1 MADDHSTELQ
11 LNHTD
16 NNTTNTNNTST
27 TSTTKNK
34 SAKIDTPKKQTP
46 TNQLSLNKGLDNQLD
61 IIAPPSITR
70 PLSFLEKNNNTINIK
85 CYFNQPHIREE
96 LTSKDDTRIQQ
107 IHKNIH
113 KLFEDILSP
122 SAFKIIGATAFV
134 NCNVDKLTSIIN
146 LQNQLALNI
155 DKLNYRFDI
164 SSNDYA
170 IIKTFIKTYS
180 PKHANEAITNN
191 LTKFTSCTSIE
202 SFTVTY
208 SYAVAF
214 KSYIITYH
222 LIDHTHN
229 IVDQKIE
236 QPSGITRYIKAA
248 TRSVTKHKI
257 QHAKNADMATTIKN
271 AITNPNMN
279 KNNQPP
285 KNNIKTP
292 PINEIANS
300 NRNNNSLQNSG
311 SKAIL
316 NESLDINNQSQNNN
330 EISHKRF
337 TENPNNQHNSYQKAV
352 DTLQLLI
359 SKLPP
364 RPTISILTE
373 LNSSP
378 LQLKHDFPDHIISVT
393 KRGNGVI
400 IINHNPNTLKLKHI
414 STIDGRAILADV
426 IFPNQLPIGILGI
439 YAPASNNTIKK
450 NSYATSL
457 QTLLHNHSTNPIPN
471 QSQHVSIIAGDF
483 NCIHNDNSLLDDIIQ
498 SYTYQHHLIDQGE
511 FKNTPTHT
519 HGNRL
524 DRIYT
529 QYNRIDPENIYTQ
542 VHQIPSSLSDHNP
555 ISTTFSSPFQINKH
569 KKRWILSP
577 GTANDHEAINIIN
590 HLITN
595 HNNTSINQFTNWSK
609 VKSKI
614 IKTLKNYQYNKD
626 KQTQRAKQILLEK
639 AAKFKHLEEQC
650 IAEYNIICNK
660 NKLHQNHTNIL
671 KKHINGEIPSKYL
684 SAILNKRSK
693 DAKIESIQ
701 YGNIITSDPDQIE
714 NAFVEFYTNLYS
726 LQICCPI
733 THQLMLNTWPIIKN
747 EYWNGLDSPFIQEEV
762 EAAIKTC
769 NPNKSPG
776 PDGVTNAFYINHL
789 NQVKPIL
796 TTLFNDILENPHHI
810 TTEFTEGLI
819 HTIYK
824 KGNPLLISNR
834 RPITL
839 LNTDYKI
846 LSKVINARL
855 LRILP
860 FIINNNQT
868 GFVPHRFII
877 DNIININELINY
889 LKSKNLPGIITLFDF
904 FKAFDSISHDSIK
917 RTLIHIGIP
926 IKLINLIHKLLSDSQ
941 AKISINGKTT
951 RKFDIKRGVKQGDPI
966 SATLFVIVIEILART
981 INADN
986 SIIGLPISPNPQIK
1000 IKFTQFADD
1009 STTYNINYEQQQQS
1023 IKHFDNFCAS
1033 TSSSLNFDKSAI
1045 IEINPHKI
1053 TDKHIINNIPQS
1065 KRIPITKK
1073 DQSER
1078 VLGYFFNHN
1087 GLHRKLPETMKTL
1100 IKSLVLWKTSG
1111 TTLKTKT
1118 TIINT
1123 YSLSPITYLSYLEE
1137 FTKDE
1142 EIQINK
1148 LISWFMNSPA
1158 NSESPTLD
1166 TNSIENNTS
1175 TIHSRA
1181 KIPLMCYDRSLKPL
1195 KEGGWGMWNIQL
1207 RQVAQKIWIYNR
1219 FLQMHKSANNSI
1231 YMISWMDQ
1239 IINKSISSPYLIKI
1253 KKEWENYATQIGHLK
1268 DKVQILQPII
1278 TKNQTS
1284 QTLNTNNISLPP
1296 TLKEIYSTILN
1307 NHLCKSK
1314 DYIGKKYSDLLLT
1327 SHQQSIQLLWKYT
1340 YDQLFVKIQKLK
1352 DPKGRDTMQRFHA
1365 RCLPINHLHNKVCP
1379 ICNNEMNNDPYGH
1392 LFFNCQHTINFIN
1405 HDKLK
1410 YFIYKNCNGNKN
1422 WSLTKN
1428 QTTKLYTLI
1437 YKPQTNNKAFKPDPT
1452 ININFHFAENAQYKK
1467 YRFNWNYINT
1477 NLDLVRTHAYW
1488 NIISLV
1494 IHQIWIWL
1502 CKSLF
1507 DINITQSIDNW
1518 NNQINNTTLD
1528 YDILKSK
1535 WHKLI
1540 RLEYSR
1546 TLSNFNQYS
1555 IKNNLTK
1562 TQKETQWSETIKK
1575 FKKEWSI
1582 NTNEPIPTITPP
1594 INY

>member
-1 MADDHSTELQ
+1 MIPSKRIH
-11 LNHTD
+11 
-16 NNTTNTNNTST
+16 NNFTTNTSPQPLNKPNTKPIPTYHNPVST
-27 TSTTKNK
+27 T
-34 SAKIDTPKKQTP
+34 I
-46 TNQLSLNKGLDNQLD
+46 
-61 IIAPPSITR
+61 
-70 PLSFLEKNNNTINIK
+70 
-85 CYFNQPHIREE
+85 
-96 LTSKDDTRIQQ
+96 
-107 IHKNIH
+107 
-113 KLFEDILSP
+113 
-122 SAFKIIGATAFV
+122 
-134 NCNVDKLTSIIN
+134 
-146 LQNQLALNI
+146 
-155 DKLNYRFDI
+155 
-164 SSNDYA
+164 
-170 IIKTFIKTYS
+170 
-180 PKHANEAITNN
+180 
-191 LTKFTSCTSIE
+191 
-202 SFTVTY
+202 
-208 SYAVAF
+208 
-214 KSYIITYH
+214 
-222 LIDHTHN
+222 
-229 IVDQKIE
+229 
-236 QPSGITRYIKAA
+236 
-248 TRSVTKHKI
+248 
-257 QHAKNADMATTIKN
+257 
-271 AITNPNMN
+271 
-279 KNNQPP
+279 
-285 KNNIKTP
+285 
-292 PINEIANS
+292 
-300 NRNNNSLQNSG
+300 
-311 SKAIL
+311 
-316 NESLDINNQSQNNN
+316 
-330 EISHKRF
+330 
-337 TENPNNQHNSYQKAV
+337 
-352 DTLQLLI
+352 
-359 SKLPP
+359 
-364 RPTISILTE
+364 
-373 LNSSP
+373 
-378 LQLKHDFPDHIISVT
+378 
-393 KRGNGVI
+393 
-400 IINHNPNTLKLKHI
+400 
-414 STIDGRAILADV
+414 
-426 IFPNQLPIGILGI
+426 
-439 YAPASNNTIKK
+439 
-450 NSYATSL
+450 
-457 QTLLHNHSTNPIPN
+457 
-471 QSQHVSIIAGDF
+471 
-483 NCIHNDNSLLDDIIQ
+483 
-498 SYTYQHHLIDQGE
+498 
-511 FKNTPTHT
+511 
-519 HGNRL
+519 
-524 DRIYT
+524 
-529 QYNRIDPENIYTQ
+529 
-542 VHQIPSSLSDHNP
+542 
-555 ISTTFSSPFQINKH
+555 SSPFQINKH

-609 VKSKI
+609 
-614 IKTLKNYQYNKD
+614 
-626 KQTQRAKQILLEK
+626 
-639 AAKFKHLEEQC
+639 
-650 IAEYNIICNK
+650 
-660 NKLHQNHTNIL
+660 QNLNIL
-671 KKHINGEIPSKYL
+671 KNNASLNTILYVTKTNYIKTTQTNKGEIP
-684 SAILNKRSK
+684 
-693 DAKIESIQ
+693 
-701 YGNIITSDPDQIE
+701 
-714 NAFVEFYTNLYS
+714 
-726 LQICCPI
+726 
-733 THQLMLNTWPIIKN
+733 
-747 EYWNGLDSPFIQEEV
+747 
-762 EAAIKTC
+762 
-769 NPNKSPG
+769 
-776 PDGVTNAFYINHL
+776 IN
-789 NQVKPIL
+789 
-796 TTLFNDILENPHHI
+796 
-810 TTEFTEGLI
+810 
-819 HTIYK
+819 
-824 KGNPLLISNR
+824 
-834 RPITL
+834 
-839 LNTDYKI
+839 
-846 LSKVINARL
+846 
-855 LRILP
+855 
-860 FIINNNQT
+860 
-868 GFVPHRFII
+868 
-877 DNIININELINY
+877 NIININELINY
-889 LKSKNLPGIITLFDF
+889 LKSKNLPGNITLFDF
-904 FKAFDSISHDSIK
+904 FKAFDSHDSIK

-926 IKLINLIHKLLSDSQ
+926 IKLINIIHKLLSDSQ

-951 RKFDIKRGVKQGDPI
+951 RKFDIKSCVKQGDPI

-986 SIIGLPISPNPQIK
+986 TIIGLPISPNPQIK
-1000 IKFTQFADD
+1000 IKFTQFAED

-1053 TDKHIINNIPQS
+1053 TDKHLINNIPQS

-1158 NSESPTLD
+1158 NSESPTLN

-1181 KIPLMCYDRSLKPL
+1181 KIPLMCYDRSLKLL

-1207 RQVAQKIWIYNR
+1207 RQAAQKIWIYNI

-1239 IINKSISSPYLIKI
+1239 IINKSISSPFLIKI
-1253 KKEWENYATQIGHLK
+1253 KKEWENYATQIRYLK
-1268 DKVQILQPII
+1268 DKIQTLQPILI
-1278 TKNQTS
+1278 KNQTT
-1284 QTLNTNNISLPP
+1284 QTLTTNNISLPP

-1307 NHLCKSK
+1307 NHQ
-1314 DYIGKKYSDLLLT
+1314 Y
-1327 SHQQSIQLLWKYT
+1327 
-1340 YDQLFVKIQKLK
+1340 
-1352 DPKGRDTMQRFHA
+1352 PKGRDTMQRFHA
-1365 RCLPINHLHNKVCP
+1365 RCLPINHLHNKVCS

-1562 TQKETQWSETIKK
+1562 TQKETQWPETIKK

-1582 NTNEPIPTITPP
+1582 NTNQC
-1594 INY
+1594 

>member
-1 MADDHSTELQ
+1 MRE
-11 LNHTD
+11 
-16 NNTTNTNNTST
+16 
-27 TSTTKNK
+27 
-34 SAKIDTPKKQTP
+34 
-46 TNQLSLNKGLDNQLD
+46 
-61 IIAPPSITR
+61 
-70 PLSFLEKNNNTINIK
+70 IK
-85 CYFNQPHIREE
+85 C
-96 LTSKDDTRIQQ
+96 
-107 IHKNIH
+107 
-113 KLFEDILSP
+113 
-122 SAFKIIGATAFV
+122 
-134 NCNVDKLTSIIN
+134 SI
-146 LQNQLALNI
+146 
-155 DKLNYRFDI
+155 
-164 SSNDYA
+164 
-170 IIKTFIKTYS
+170 
-180 PKHANEAITNN
+180 
-191 LTKFTSCTSIE
+191 
-202 SFTVTY
+202 
-208 SYAVAF
+208 
-214 KSYIITYH
+214 
-222 LIDHTHN
+222 
-229 IVDQKIE
+229 
-236 QPSGITRYIKAA
+236 
-248 TRSVTKHKI
+248 
-257 QHAKNADMATTIKN
+257 
-271 AITNPNMN
+271 
-279 KNNQPP
+279 
-285 KNNIKTP
+285 
-292 PINEIANS
+292 
-300 NRNNNSLQNSG
+300 
-311 SKAIL
+311 
-316 NESLDINNQSQNNN
+316 
-330 EISHKRF
+330 
-337 TENPNNQHNSYQKAV
+337 
-352 DTLQLLI
+352 
-359 SKLPP
+359 
-364 RPTISILTE
+364 
-373 LNSSP
+373 
-378 LQLKHDFPDHIISVT
+378 
-393 KRGNGVI
+393 
-400 IINHNPNTLKLKHI
+400 
-414 STIDGRAILADV
+414 
-426 IFPNQLPIGILGI
+426 
-439 YAPASNNTIKK
+439 
-450 NSYATSL
+450 
-457 QTLLHNHSTNPIPN
+457 
-471 QSQHVSIIAGDF
+471 
-483 NCIHNDNSLLDDIIQ
+483 
-498 SYTYQHHLIDQGE
+498 
-511 FKNTPTHT
+511 
-519 HGNRL
+519 
-524 DRIYT
+524 
-529 QYNRIDPENIYTQ
+529 
-542 VHQIPSSLSDHNP
+542 
-555 ISTTFSSPFQINKH
+555 SSPFQINKH

-701 YGNIITSDPDQIE
+701 CGNIITSDPDQIE
-714 NAFVEFYTNLYS
+714 NVFVEFYTNLYS

-747 EYWNGLDSPFIQEEV
+747 EYWNGLDSPFIQDEV

-904 FKAFDSISHDSIK
+904 FKAFDSISHNSIK

-986 SIIGLPISPNPQIK
+986 SIIGLPVSPNPQIN

-1053 TDKHIINNIPQS
+1053 ADKHIINNIPQS

-1158 NSESPTLD
+1158 NSESPTLN

-1195 KEGGWGMWNIQL
+1195 KEGGW
-1207 RQVAQKIWIYNR
+1207 
-1219 FLQMHKSANNSI
+1219 
-1231 YMISWMDQ
+1231 
-1239 IINKSISSPYLIKI
+1239 
-1253 KKEWENYATQIGHLK
+1253 EWENYATQIGHLK
-1268 DKVQILQPII
+1268 DKVQILQPIL
-1278 TKNQTS
+1278 TKNQPS

-1307 NHLCKSK
+1307 NHQCKSK

-1392 LFFNCQHTINFIN
+1392 L
-1405 HDKLK
+1405 
-1410 YFIYKNCNGNKN
+1410 
-1422 WSLTKN
+1422 
-1428 QTTKLYTLI
+1428 
-1437 YKPQTNNKAFKPDPT
+1437 
-1452 ININFHFAENAQYKK
+1452 
-1467 YRFNWNYINT
+1467 FNWNYINT

>member
-1 MADDHSTELQ
+1 MS
-11 LNHTD
+11 
-16 NNTTNTNNTST
+16 S
-27 TSTTKNK
+27 
-34 SAKIDTPKKQTP
+34 KI
-46 TNQLSLNKGLDNQLD
+46 NF
-61 IIAPPSITR
+61 ITW
-70 PLSFLEKNNNTINIK
+70 
-85 CYFNQPHIREE
+85 
-96 LTSKDDTRIQQ
+96 
-107 IHKNIH
+107 
-113 KLFEDILSP
+113 
-122 SAFKIIGATAFV
+122 
-134 NCNVDKLTSIIN
+134 NC
-146 LQNQLALNI
+146 
-155 DKLNYRFDI
+155 R
-164 SSNDYA
+164 
-170 IIKTFIKTYS
+170 
-180 PKHANEAITNN
+180 
-191 LTKFTSCTSIE
+191 
-202 SFTVTY
+202 
-208 SYAVAF
+208 
-214 KSYIITYH
+214 
-222 LIDHTHN
+222 
-229 IVDQKIE
+229 
-236 QPSGITRYIKAA
+236 G
-248 TRSVTKHKI
+248 
-257 QHAKNADMATTIKN
+257 
-271 AITNPNMN
+271 
-279 KNNQPP
+279 
-285 KNNIKTP
+285 
-292 PINEIANS
+292 
-300 NRNNNSLQNSG
+300 
-311 SKAIL
+311 
-316 NESLDINNQSQNNN
+316 
-330 EISHKRF
+330 F

-555 ISTTFSSPFQINKH
+555 ISTTISSPFQINKH

-1100 IKSLVLWKTSG
+1100 FKSLVLWKTSG

-1158 NSESPTLD
+1158 NSESPTLN

-1268 DKVQILQPII
+1268 DKVQILQPIL
-1278 TKNQTS
+1278 TKNQPS

-1307 NHLCKSK
+1307 NHQCKSK

>member
-1 MADDHSTELQ
+1 MSTNNNEDIDNDELQ
-11 LNHTD
+11 QQD
-16 NNTTNTNNTST
+16 NEEQQQQPQVST
-27 TSTTKNK
+27 
-34 SAKIDTPKKQTP
+34 
-46 TNQLSLNKGLDNQLD
+46 
-61 IIAPPSITR
+61 
-70 PLSFLEKNNNTINIK
+70 
-85 CYFNQPHIREE
+85 FNEQQRQIRE
-96 LTSKDDTRIQQ
+96 QQ
-107 IHKNIH
+107 QVI
-113 KLFEDILSP
+113 
-122 SAFKIIGATAFV
+122 
-134 NCNVDKLTSIIN
+134 DK
-146 LQNQLALNI
+146 QNQLLQQHIQLINQQSQQQLN
-155 DKLNYRFDI
+155 NHTTPP
-164 SSNDYA
+164 SSPNITTPITSA
-170 IIKTFIKTYS
+170 
-180 PKHANEAITNN
+180 AIT
-191 LTKFTSCTSIE
+191 
-202 SFTVTY
+202 
-208 SYAVAF
+208 
-214 KSYIITYH
+214 
-222 LIDHTHN
+222 
-229 IVDQKIE
+229 
-236 QPSGITRYIKAA
+236 
-248 TRSVTKHKI
+248 
-257 QHAKNADMATTIKN
+257 
-271 AITNPNMN
+271 
-279 KNNQPP
+279 
-285 KNNIKTP
+285 
-292 PINEIANS
+292 
-300 NRNNNSLQNSG
+300 
-311 SKAIL
+311 
-316 NESLDINNQSQNNN
+316 
-330 EISHKRF
+330 
-337 TENPNNQHNSYQKAV
+337 
-352 DTLQLLI
+352 
-359 SKLPP
+359 
-364 RPTISILTE
+364 
-373 LNSSP
+373 
-378 LQLKHDFPDHIISVT
+378 
-393 KRGNGVI
+393 
-400 IINHNPNTLKLKHI
+400 
-414 STIDGRAILADV
+414 
-426 IFPNQLPIGILGI
+426 
-439 YAPASNNTIKK
+439 NTIKK
-450 NSYATSL
+450 SL
-457 QTLLHNHSTNPIPN
+457 GKINTDDTDHQLL
-471 QSQHVSIIAGDF
+471 Q
-483 NCIHNDNSLLDDIIQ
+483 
-498 SYTYQHHLIDQGE
+498 
-511 FKNTPTHT
+511 
-519 HGNRL
+519 
-524 DRIYT
+524 
-529 QYNRIDPENIYTQ
+529 
-542 VHQIPSSLSDHNP
+542 
-555 ISTTFSSPFQINKH
+555 
-569 KKRWILSP
+569 
-577 GTANDHEAINIIN
+577 
-590 HLITN
+590 TN
-595 HNNTSINQFTNWSK
+595 HNNTSINQFSNW
-609 VKSKI
+609 SKI
-614 IKTLKNYQYNKD
+614 IKTLK
-626 KQTQRAKQILLEK
+626 TI
-639 AAKFKHLEEQC
+639 
-650 IAEYNIICNK
+650 NITK
-660 NKLHQNHTNIL
+660 TNKLNQVSISNTKQKI
-671 KKHINGEIPSKYL
+671 
-684 SAILNKRSK
+684 KRCK
-693 DAKIESIQ
+693 NESIQ

-747 EYWNGLDSPFIQEEV
+747 EYWNGLDSPFIQDEV
-762 EAAIKTC
+762 EAAIKIC

-810 TTEFTEGLI
+810 TTEFTQGLI

-824 KGNPLLISNR
+824 KGNPLLKSNR

-846 LSKVINARL
+846 LSKVINTRL

-860 FIINNNQT
+860 FIINNYQT
-868 GFVPHRFII
+868 GFVPHRFIK

-917 RTLIHIGIP
+917 RTFIHIGIP

-941 AKISINGKTT
+941 AKISINGKT

-1009 STTYNINYEQQQQS
+1009 LTTYNINYEQQQQS

-1148 LISWFMNSPA
+1148 LISRFMNSPA

-1268 DKVQILQPII
+1268 DKVQTLQPIL

-1307 NHLCKSK
+1307 NHQCKSK

-1452 ININFHFAENAQYKK
+1452 ININFHFPENAQYKK

>member
-1 MADDHSTELQ
+1 MLIK
-11 LNHTD
+11 L
-16 NNTTNTNNTST
+16 
-27 TSTTKNK
+27 
-34 SAKIDTPKKQTP
+34 AKIDTPKKQTP

-61 IIAPPSITR
+61 ITAPPSITR

-85 CYFNQPHIREE
+85 CYFYQPHIREE

-134 NCNVDKLTSIIN
+134 NCNIDKLTSIIN

-180 PKHANEAITNN
+180 PKHANDAIINN

-208 SYAVAF
+208 SYA
-214 KSYIITYH
+214 
-222 LIDHTHN
+222 
-229 IVDQKIE
+229 IE

-271 AITNPNMN
+271 AITNTNMN

-285 KNNIKTP
+285 KNNINTP

-300 NRNNNSLQNSG
+300 NRNNNPLQNSG

-316 NESLDINNQSQNNN
+316 NESLDITNQSQNNN

-337 TENPNNQHNSYQKAV
+337 TENQNNQHNSYQKAV

-364 RPTISILTE
+364 RQQSQYS
-373 LNSSP
+373 LNSIHHHYNLNMIFPITSSLSP
-378 LQLKHDFPDHIISVT
+378 NEEMV
-393 KRGNGVI
+393 
-400 IINHNPNTLKLKHI
+400 
-414 STIDGRAILADV
+414 AILADV

-555 ISTTFSSPFQINKH
+555 ISTTISSPFQINKH

-590 HLITN
+590 NLITN

-650 IAEYNIICNK
+650 ITEYNIICNK

-726 LQICCPI
+726 LQI
-733 THQLMLNTWPIIKN
+733 
-747 EYWNGLDSPFIQEEV
+747 YSPFIKDEV
-762 EAAIKTC
+762 EAAIKTS

-941 AKISINGKTT
+941 AKISINVKTT

-966 SATLFVIVIEILART
+966 SATLFVIVIETLART

-986 SIIGLPISPNPQIK
+986 TIIGLPISPNPQIK

-1009 STTYNINYEQQQQS
+1009 STTYNINYEQHQQS

-1158 NSESPTLD
+1158 NSESPTL
-1166 TNSIENNTS
+1166 IP
-1175 TIHSRA
+1175 
-1181 KIPLMCYDRSLKPL
+1181 IPLKTTHQPSIHVSLKPL

-1231 YMISWMDQ
+1231 YMI
-1239 IINKSISSPYLIKI
+1239 N
-1253 KKEWENYATQIGHLK
+1253 
-1268 DKVQILQPII
+1268 KVQILQPILI
-1278 TKNQTS
+1278 KNQTS
-1284 QTLNTNNISLPP
+1284 LTLTTNNISLPP
-1296 TLKEIYSTILN
+1296 TLKEFYSTILN
-1307 NHLCKSK
+1307 NHQCKSK
-1314 DYIGKKYSDLLLT
+1314 DYVGKKYSDLLLT

-1410 YFIYKNCNGNKN
+1410 YFLYKNCNRNKN

-1507 DINITQSIDNW
+1507 DINITQSFDNR